1 MKIKFEVECTP
12 AEARQSLGL
21 PDVAA
26 LQDRMLSQI
35 EAKMHESLSY
45 LDPETLMKTWLPVP
59 IPGWGEMQKMFLS
72 QLGVKPGTK
81 GE

>member
-1 MKIKFEVECTP
+1 MKVKLEVECTP
-12 AEARQSLGL
+12 AEARQCLGL

-26 LQDRMLSQI
+26 LQDRMLAQI
-35 EAKMHESLSY
+35 EAKMQENLSY

-59 IPGWGEMQKMFLS
+59 IQGWGEMQKIFLS
-72 QLGVKPGTK
+72 QLGVKPAAK